1 MNKIESSKRGDCML
15 KELIEF
21 FQKASLKEVTKKL
34 KQYGVKFTND
44 GAKVDKFK

>member
-1 MNKIESSKRGDCML
+1 ML

-21 FQKASLKEVTKKL
+21 FQKASLKEITKKL

-44 GAKVDKFK
+44 DTKVDKFK